1 MRLSIPAIIFAVL
14 PVASAF
20 VVPQHGRTA
29 LHSVG
34 VKVAPPPTTPSSSI
48 VLQATATASAPKT
61 SALTGGA
68 VFDKIKS
75 TFPDAMTNEELMEF
89 MTSTLRANGYDER
102 KTLIATSLCCDEV
115 NRPLE
120 TELSAVFDTNF
131 NMGGLAGFP
140 FGGATSFGAMAAHIP
155 DGGSCAV
162 LYGPH
167 VGVDSKGNI
176 GTVERRGRKN
186 GGACCGSAVAAS
198 GYVAGVLAGEPKAS
212 LPTSPLDAQQ
222 YFVGSMLM
230 PYAERLD
237 AAENTMKELPYALYD
252 AQTDLMKRIL
262 AQSGSAV
269 AGDGTTAVLGGIQIN
284 TPPGFTDY
292 FLPLSFDL
300 YNSEGKMVKKL
311 LKTDIKPFPKIEDT
325 FPGALT
331 NEQLVD
337 KLTAALKAK
346 GYDDGKTLVATSLC
360 CDEVNRPLE
369 TELSEAFDT
378 NFNMGGLAGF
388 PFGGATSFGAM
399 ASHIPDGGDCV
410 VVYGPHVGVD
420 STGAVGTVER
430 RGRKNGGACCGSAV
444 AASGYVGSVFSGSA
458 EEATLP
464 DDPLDAQQFFVGSML
479 MPYAERLEK
488 ADAKMVELP
497 YALYDAQTSL
507 MGQIVEKSAGAV
519 GGGGRIAVLG
529 GIQVN
534 TPPGFTDYYLPIS
547 FDLYNNKGKL
557 IEKIDL

>member
-1 MRLSIPAIIFAVL
+1 MRITFPAVLLGLL

-20 VVPQHGRTA
+20 VAPSHGRAAVQSANFDAAVQKTYINNA
-29 LHSVG
+29 L
-34 VKVAPPPTTPSSSI
+34 PSLTQLS
-48 VLQATATASAPKT
+48 ATAVAQDTKEFATVKK
-61 SALTGGA
+61 
-68 VFDKIKS
+68 V
-75 TFPDAMTNEELMEF
+75 FPDAMSNADLIDF
-89 MTSTLRANGYDER
+89 MTTTLRANGYDER

-120 TELSAVFDTNF
+120 TSLSDVFDTNF

-162 LYGPH
+162 IYGPH
-167 VGVDSKGNI
+167 VGVDSKGNV
-176 GTVERRGRKN
+176 GTVERRGRKA

-198 GYVAGVLAGEPKAS
+198 GYVAGVLGGEPKAS
-212 LPTSPLDAQQ
+212 LPDSPLDAQQ

-230 PYAERLD
+230 PFAERLD
-237 AAENTMKELPYALYD
+237 AAEETMKELPYALYD

-262 AQSGSAV
+262 GQSGSAV

-284 TPPGFTDY
+284 TPPGYTDY
-292 FLPLSFDL
+292 FTPLSFDL
-300 YNSEGKMVKKL
+300 YNSDGKLVKKL
-311 LKTDIKPFPKIEDT
+311 LKTDIKPFPKIEET

-331 NEQLVD
+331 NDELVTKVTD
-337 KLTAALKAK
+337 ALKAK

-430 RGRKNGGACCGSAV
+430 RGRTNGGSCCGSAV
-444 AASGYVGSVFSGSA
+444 AASGYVGSVFSGKAKEA
-458 EEATLP
+458 ELP
-464 DDPLDAQQFFVGSML
+464 DDPLDAQQYFVGSML
-479 MPYAERLEK
+479 LPFAERLEK
-488 ADAKMVELP
+488 ADSKMVELP
-497 YALYDAQTSL
+497 YALYDAQTDL
-507 MGQIVEKSAGAV
+507 MKKIVGKSAGAV
-519 GGGGRIAVLG
+519 GGDGKIAVLG
-529 GIQVN
+529 GVQVN
-534 TPPGFTDYYLPIS
+534 TPPGYTDYYLPIS
-547 FDLYNNKGKL
+547 FDLYNNKGEML
-557 IEKIDL
+557 ETIEL